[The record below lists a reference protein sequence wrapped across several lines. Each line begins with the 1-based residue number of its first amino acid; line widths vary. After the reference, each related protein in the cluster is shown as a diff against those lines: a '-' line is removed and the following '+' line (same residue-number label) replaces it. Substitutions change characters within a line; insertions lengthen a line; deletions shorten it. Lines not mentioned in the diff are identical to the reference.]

1 MKAALTQLNAVPG
14 VIGSLCCDGDG
25 HLRIHAFPPRFSAE
39 LLAEVAQTVAD
50 GAHGLALADHPAR
63 GLELRFETARVL
75 VRPCGGGHL
84 LVMSD
89 RSTSPQLLAV
99 AMGVA
104 AKKLER
110 LLAAPADDDVQIVE
124 DVAVQP
130 LEPPAQRTGA
140 LGRLGAWLARA
151 AVSAAA
157 GPRPEPGDP
166 SKPFDPDD
174 ITHYDT

>member
-1 MKAALTQLNAVPG
+1 MKAALAQLNAVPG

-25 HLRIHAFPPRFSAE
+25 HVRAHAFPPRFSAE
-39 LLAEVAQTVAD
+39 VLAEVAQTVAD

-89 RSTSPQLLAV
+89 RSTSPQLLGV

-110 LLAAPADDDVQIVE
+110 LLAPADDDVQIVE

-130 LEPPAQRTGA
+130 LEQPPRRTGA

-151 AVSAAA
+151 AVAAAA
-157 GPRPEPGDP
+157 GPRPEPANP